1 MNPHTNFFELL
12 NSLSSEI
19 SFKILELYSKNQ
31 KGINLTNTAQMVNE
45 KTSTVRDYLNRLL
58 ETNCIYRID
67 KTYYLSSF
75 GLLILDYLKKIK
87 NFNKLGRI
95 LGNIDAKSIP
105 IEYIEILE
113 PIVDEIEIK
122 SDQWQFM
129 SVSNQIIG
137 RIQQDIGQQG
147 IELKVLGWRSLS
159 LSMSI
164 IQNYFKKI
172 TLERYSIQQFLENT
186 NFELISD
193 QGILKEIQKIEKLKE
208 VVGKTTIKD
217 KIYVYEEIEK
227 FPYTI
232 LNYNEIIQF
241 FLNKGKDMEVG
252 NYFTLENNE
261 TAQNFFTKLFG
272 NFKKKSKPL
281 SYYL

>member
-1 MNPHTNFFELL
+1 
-12 NSLSSEI
+12 
-19 SFKILELYSKNQ
+19 
-31 KGINLTNTAQMVNE
+31 
-45 KTSTVRDYLNRLL
+45 
-58 ETNCIYRID
+58 
-67 KTYYLSSF
+67 
-75 GLLILDYLKKIK
+75 
-87 NFNKLGRI
+87 
-95 LGNIDAKSIP
+95 
-105 IEYIEILE
+105 
-113 PIVDEIEIK
+113 
-122 SDQWQFM
+122 M

-147 IELKVLGWRSLS
+147 VELKVLGWRSLS

-193 QGILKEIQKIEKLKE
+193 QGMLKEIQKVEKLKE

-217 KIYVYEEIEK
+217 KIYVYEEIER

-241 FLNKGKDMEVG
+241 FLNKGEDMEVG

-261 TAQNFFTKLFG
+261 TAQTFFTKLFG
-272 NFKKKSKPL
+272 NFKKRSKPL

>member
-58 ETNCIYRID
+58 ETNSIYRID